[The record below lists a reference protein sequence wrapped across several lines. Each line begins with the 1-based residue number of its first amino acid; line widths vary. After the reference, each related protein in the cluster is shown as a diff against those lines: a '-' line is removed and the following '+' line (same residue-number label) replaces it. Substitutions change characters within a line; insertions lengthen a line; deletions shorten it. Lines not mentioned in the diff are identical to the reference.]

1 MILFEV
7 ERFNLPS
14 SVWWYISFDISFHE
28 YINCL
33 YIYKNGREYIPIS
46 CNPSTKSTNKILTLQ
61 TNSKPYKFPV
71 ICTCNSI
78 KDKKTSIDEI
88 NKTLG
93 IQSRPYK
100 IQNNIRAEVIS
111 KINKTYAAFNEI
123 GDEIII
129 RNQATF
135 DKRFKEYQI
144 NDRYL
149 KKLQELTGKLNT
161 TTK

>member
-1 MILFEV
+1 MIVLLIVAVLIIVKSKNKKESV
-7 ERFNLPS
+7 QVTSNKLVDKIYS
-14 SVWWYISFDISFHE
+14 SKEFFQLLNHDE
-28 YINCL
+28 
-33 YIYKNGREYIPIS
+33 KE
-46 CNPSTKSTNKILTLQ
+46 ILSLIL
-61 TNSKPYKFPV
+61 N
-71 ICTCNSI
+71 NSI

-129 RNQATF
+129 RNQAAF

-149 KKLQELTGKLNT
+149 KKLQELTSKLNT

>member
-1 MILFEV
+1 VAVFIIVKARYKKESIQVTSSKTVDKVYSSKEFFQLLNHDEKVILS
-7 ERFNLPS
+7 L
-14 SVWWYISFDISFHE
+14 
-28 YINCL
+28 
-33 YIYKNGREYIPIS
+33 
-46 CNPSTKSTNKILTLQ
+46 IL
-61 TNSKPYKFPV
+61 N
-71 ICTCNSI
+71 NSI
-78 KDKKTSIDEI
+78 KDKKTTIDEI
-88 NKTLG
+88 NKAME

-100 IQNNIRAEVIS
+100 IQNNMRAEVIS

-123 GDEIII
+123 GDEIIV
-129 RNQATF
+129 RNKAVF